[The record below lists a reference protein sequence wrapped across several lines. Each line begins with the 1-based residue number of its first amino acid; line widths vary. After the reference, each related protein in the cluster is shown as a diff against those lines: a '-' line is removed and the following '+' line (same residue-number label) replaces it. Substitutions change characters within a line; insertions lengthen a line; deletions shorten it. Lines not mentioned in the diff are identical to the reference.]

1 MRPLAEKRCGP
12 DNFRLVEA
20 VQRVMDEVAVDA
32 RPQTDLFVLLDVHSG
47 ALLCGKKEA
56 VGLGVHAVFTVT
68 EILQIA

>member
-1 MRPLAEKRCGP
+1 
-12 DNFRLVEA
+12 
-20 VQRVMDEVAVDA
+20 MDEVAVDA

-68 EILQIA
+68 KIIQNA

>member
-12 DNFRLVEA
+12 ENFRLVEA
-20 VQRVMDEVAVDA
+20 LQRVMDEVAGDA
-32 RPQTDLFVLLDVHSG
+32 RPQTDVFVLLEVHNG

-68 EILQIA
+68 KILQNA